1 MARGVLNFHWR
12 SDRDASGYWVF
23 PGDDRSGR
31 LFLRISRLFAFSQAV
46 VYSVSMSQA
55 DQTIEAEVVEIDGV
69 TVEPR
74 PTSKQGAGDKW
85 KDLGKWQM
93 RVKNLD
99 PRWWPLWAALGFI
112 ALVLIVS
119 VGMCVAVVWI
129 AYRIVVGI
137 TSGFLSLFVPS
148 RELQRR

>member
-1 MARGVLNFHWR
+1 
-12 SDRDASGYWVF
+12 
-23 PGDDRSGR
+23 
-31 LFLRISRLFAFSQAV
+31 
-46 VYSVSMSQA
+46 MSQA
-55 DQTIEAEVVEIDGV
+55 EQTIEAEVVEIDGV

-99 PRWWPLWAALGFI
+99 PRWLPLWAALGFI